1 MVYKSG
7 SDQIIENIE
16 WPQADLSNPSNN
28 KVIIVVQINGKKKG
42 TIKVDEN
49 TKKDRV
55 IETIIGS
62 QNNYSINLK
71 KAKKIIFVSNKII
84 NFLICK
90 LKYFLQFLLFSF
102 SLLVLISLCT

>member
-1 MVYKSG
+1 MSSIKKILIVSWKSINQNVI
-7 SDQIIENIE
+7 DKNFIESESCNI
-16 WPQADLSNPSNN
+16 
-28 KVIIVVQINGKKKG
+28 VIQINGKKKG

-84 NFLICK
+84 NFVI
-90 LKYFLQFLLFSF
+90 
-102 SLLVLISLCT
+102 